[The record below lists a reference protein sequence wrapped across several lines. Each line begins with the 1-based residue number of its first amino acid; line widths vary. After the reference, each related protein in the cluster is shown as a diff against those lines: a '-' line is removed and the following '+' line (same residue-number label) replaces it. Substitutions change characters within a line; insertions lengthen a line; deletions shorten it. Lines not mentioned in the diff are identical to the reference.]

1 MPGTM
6 DETELKV
13 ELPWLVNGS
22 LDAAQRERVQ
32 AAVRAAP
39 GLQDE
44 QRFLERLRAAVREDD
59 AAGPGELGWRR
70 LRRQIEAES
79 QTAVQQRQRRRWQGL
94 AIAASVLMAAQ
105 LAWFWSAAP
114 HDDGHYMPM
123 AAPPVVPGA
132 VVLQLRFRPEAP
144 LAQIEAL
151 LQRQG
156 LRVIDGPGAAGVW
169 RVQLQGGDA
178 AQVLQA
184 LQAERSLIESAARD

>member
-6 DETELKV
+6 DEQELRA

-22 LDAAQRERVQ
+22 LAAAQREQ
-32 AAVRAAP
+32 LSAALNATP

-44 QRFLERLRAAVREDD
+44 QRFLQRLRAAVREDD
-59 AAGPGELGWRR
+59 GAGPGELGWRR

-79 QTAVQQRQRRRWQGL
+79 QTAGQQRQRRRWQGL

-105 LAWFWSAAP
+105 LAWFWGATP
-114 HDDGHYMPM
+114 RDGDYTPM
-123 AAPPVVPGA
+123 AAPPVAPGA
-132 VVLQLRFRPEAP
+132 VVLQLRFRPEAR
-144 LAQIEAL
+144 LAQIEPL
-151 LQRQG
+151 LQRLG

-184 LQAERSLIESAARD
+184 LQAERTLVESATRD